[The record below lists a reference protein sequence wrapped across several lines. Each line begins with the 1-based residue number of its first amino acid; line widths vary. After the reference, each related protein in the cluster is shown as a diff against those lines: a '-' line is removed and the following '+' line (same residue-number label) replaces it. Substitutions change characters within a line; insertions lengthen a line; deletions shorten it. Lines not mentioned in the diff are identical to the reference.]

1 MPSDPENFSS
11 SDTGESPRDGVA
23 LGSLSTTSVYSPR
36 LVEHAVHPRN
46 QGSMEHPDAVGTARF
61 ERCGDR
67 MRLEFRLSEGRV
79 QEVRCQAFG
88 CGAAVAA
95 GSAATELLAGRTL
108 GEARALTA
116 FELDEALGGV
126 PAPKRHALLMVL
138 ECIAGAL
145 GGRPPDH
152 SHP

>member
-1 MPSDPENFSS
+1 M
-11 SDTGESPRDGVA
+11 
-23 LGSLSTTSVYSPR
+23 YSPL

-46 QGSMEHPDAVGTARF
+46 QGSLEHPDAVGTARF

-67 MRLEFRLSEGRV
+67 MRLEFRLAEGRV

-95 GSAATELLAGRTL
+95 ASAATELLEGRTL
-108 GEARALTA
+108 GGARALTA

-126 PAPKRHALLMVL
+126 PTPKRHALLMVL
-138 ECIAGAL
+138 ECLGEAL
-145 GGRPPDH
+145 GPRQREPDG
-152 SHP
+152 

>member
-1 MPSDPENFSS
+1 
-11 SDTGESPRDGVA
+11 
-23 LGSLSTTSVYSPR
+23 VYSPR

-46 QGSMEHPDAVGTARF
+46 QGSLEHPDAVGTARF

-67 MRLEFRLSEGRV
+67 MRLEFRLAEGRV
-79 QEVRCQAFG
+79 LEVRCQAFG

-108 GEARALTA
+108 DAARRLTA

>member
-1 MPSDPENFSS
+1 M
-11 SDTGESPRDGVA
+11 
-23 LGSLSTTSVYSPR
+23 YSPL

-46 QGSMEHPDAVGTARF
+46 QGSLEHPDAVGTARF

-67 MRLEFRLSEGRV
+67 MRLEFRLAEGRV

-95 GSAATELLAGRTL
+95 ASAATELLEGRTL
-108 GEARALTA
+108 GGARALTA

-126 PAPKRHALLMVL
+126 PVPKRHALLMVL
-138 ECIAGAL
+138 ECVAGAL
-145 GGRPPDH
+145 GSRPPLGP
-152 SHP
+152 SSP